1 MVEIQANF
9 IVNPNFLMAI
19 VDKSEIIVICV
30 VILIIIAIKDK
41 NALKIIDS
49 IIDSTNE
56 KYILQM

>member
-30 VILIIIAIKDK
+30 VILIIIAI
-41 NALKIIDS
+41 NRWR
-49 IIDSTNE
+49 NE
-56 KYILQM
+56 CNWDINK